1 MAQWEIL
8 DQDTATRVIKLS
20 GRWGVESAEELHQA
34 FLRAVDGP
42 ALLQVDM
49 EAVEDVD
56 LSFFQIVSGAFKT
69 MEQGKMQVVNI
80 PEHIIDKADRMGFL
94 PRHSS
99 GIFGKGV
106 QQ

>member
-8 DQDTATRVIKLS
+8 NNDATTRVFKLS

-34 FLRAVDGP
+34 FLQAVDGSV
-42 ALLQVDM
+42 LLQVDM

-56 LSFFQIVSGAFKT
+56 LSFFQIICGAFKT
-69 MEQGKMQVVNI
+69 MEEGRMQFVKI
-80 PEHIIDKADRMGFL
+80 PEHIISKADRMGFL

-106 QQ
+106 QE